1 MIQWSYFD
9 TFFESFWLK
18 SRKTWVKSE
27 SKG

>member
-18 SRKTWVKSE
+18 RRKNRVKNE